1 MGGMKR
7 VYDESTEEEDVT
19 GLGTGESEIRRLG

>member
-1 MGGMKR
+1 VGGMKR